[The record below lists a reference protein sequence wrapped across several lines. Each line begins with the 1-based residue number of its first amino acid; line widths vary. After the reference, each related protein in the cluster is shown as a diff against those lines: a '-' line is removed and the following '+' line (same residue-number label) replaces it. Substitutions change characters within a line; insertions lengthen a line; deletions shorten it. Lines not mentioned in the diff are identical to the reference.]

1 VDEVPAGSAV
11 TGAASSL
18 LSAAEGL
25 RRRGLGDGA
34 LGDPAILS
42 GLPLVGGL
50 LGSDGKGGGL
60 LKRVTRRA
68 LTSMLSNVPAV
79 SSLASTAGGALEPVT
94 GSVPEVEGLAQGVPG
109 GDAVVGL
116 ANAIL
121 GAAEG
126 V

>member
-1 VDEVPAGSAV
+1 
-11 TGAASSL
+11 

-25 RRRGLGDGA
+25 RRRGLLDGIVNN
-34 LGDPAILS
+34 PSILTA
-42 GLPLVGGL
+42 LPLVSSL

-79 SSLASTAGGALEPVT
+79 SSLASTAGGALQPVT

-121 GAAEG
+121 SAAEG